1 MLTDPNCIFCKIIA
15 GTIPAEKYY
24 EDEGF
29 LAIFDI
35 QPIAPKHLLVF
46 SKNHYIDIAT
56 MPLEEWL
63 LLNTKARE
71 LAEKLKSELRADGY
85 NYMIYNGEAAESAV
99 PHRPHIHII
108 PRYFNDGLH
117 LDPRTTN

>member
-1 MLTDPNCIFCKIIA
+1 MDPNCIFCKIIN
-15 GTIPAEKYY
+15 GDIPADKYY
-24 EDEGF
+24 EDDNF

-46 SKNHYIDIAT
+46 SKNHYLSISE
-56 MPLEEWL
+56 MPQEEWL
-63 LLNTKARE
+63 LLNIKARE
-71 LAEKLKSELRADGY
+71 LAEKLKEEVKADGY

-117 LDPRTTN
+117 LDPRTNN